1 MLDAE
6 VKRDG
11 GDEATTMLQR
21 TDQETHLKRC
31 FLTPIKGC
39 LKELKTKSA
48 ILWDGRVMPLTS
60 FRRSYGGGR
69 VAGGPKWDSSGPLL
83 SHQLTTARPAQAALT
98 PAIISYLLLS
108 EGSKLLHA
116 FVKGTAVPSMR
127 GLEMGFLP
135 NLIPGGHTSFA
146 SRI

>member
-1 MLDAE
+1 MGLE
-6 VKRDG
+6 G
-11 GDEATTMLQR
+11 LQVGPAGIPVDH
-21 TDQETHLKRC
+21 T
-31 FLTPIKGC
+31 
-39 LKELKTKSA
+39 SA
-48 ILWDGRVMPLTS
+48 IS
-60 FRRSYGGGR
+60 
-69 VAGGPKWDSSGPLL
+69 LL
-83 SHQLTTARPAQAALT
+83 LPGCSLPAQAALT
-98 PAIISYLLLS
+98 PAMISYPLPS